1 MKKYVITIMN
11 NPASVEASNRCIE
24 SAKKFG
30 YDVQIFPAITPAND
44 LHKLFNYHELPADEF
59 KDNPYSRTEPTMA
72 CFLSHHALWCVAHQL
87 QETIMILEH
96 DAVFTSELPNVEV
109 DELVNFGK
117 PSFGN
122 FQTKVHDALYPLFSK
137 GGSYLGGAHA
147 YAVSPKGAK
156 MLLESARKTAKP
168 TDIFIGKST
177 VPGAK
182 EYYPWPVVVNDSVST
197 IQKELGC
204 RAKHNRV
211 VPV

>member
-11 NPASVEASNRCIE
+11 NPHSVEAAERCIE

-30 YDVQIFPAITPAND
+30 YEVEMFPAITPAND
-44 LHKLFNYHELPADEF
+44 VYRMFDYFEF
-59 KDNPYSRTEPTMA
+59 PTDAFDNNPYSRTEPTMA
-72 CFLSHHALWCVAHQL
+72 CFLSHHALWCVANSL
-87 QETIMILEH
+87 DESILILEH
-96 DAVFTSELPNVEV
+96 DAVFTSELPDVEI
-109 DELVNFGK
+109 DTLVTFGK

-122 FQTKVHDALYPLFSK
+122 FQTANAEGLYPLFSK

-147 YAVSPKGAK
+147 YAVSAKGARE
-156 MLLESARKTAKP
+156 LISSAMKDAKP
-168 TDIFIGKST
+168 TDVFIGNNS
-177 VPGAK
+177 VLGAK

-197 IQKELGC
+197 VQKELGC